1 MMKTNISLASG
12 DNFGTVLDLD
22 VVGAAVLVPHLRLLG
37 QLDAGEVSLPECLD
51 LIFAAMNK
59 NEIQLLVQTKRK
71 FLGARLSEGCS
82 TQRNFSYF
90 ASC

>member
-37 QLDAGEVSLPECLD
+37 QLDGVVSFPECLD
-51 LIFAAMNK
+51 LIFAAIIK
-59 NEIQLLVQTKRK
+59 NGHLGYQLL
-71 FLGARLSEGCS
+71 
-82 TQRNFSYF
+82 
-90 ASC
+90 